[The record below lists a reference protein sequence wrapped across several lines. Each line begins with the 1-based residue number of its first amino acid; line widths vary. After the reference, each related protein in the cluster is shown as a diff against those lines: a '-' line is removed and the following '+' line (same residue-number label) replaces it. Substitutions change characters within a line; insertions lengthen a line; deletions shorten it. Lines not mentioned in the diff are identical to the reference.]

1 MLLMIKRILSSIDL
15 FFGYLMSVFMRFFLY
30 VFSFALCTLGVLDIL
45 ITPFSDE
52 SSDDIFSFSLNELDN
67 LEALVILVFIFVTV
81 RFFKRSK
88 AEGVTLWLRSKSYVF
103 VSAVSVMF
111 SFAIYVFV
119 IMLVMID
126 RGVINPSVFYENSDL
141 EYFST
146 VIFSILALYAFTPLP
161 QLGWLQKIRDKK
173 ESIVTEPD
181 QPSDFTHAENDSV
194 DSDETDSSHSSSLNS
209 DQPDNK

>member
-146 VIFSILALYAFTPLP
+146 VIFSILAL
-161 QLGWLQKIRDKK
+161 LGWLQKIRDKK